1 MLIKGGFIML
11 QNALN
16 FYSVIPYAI
25 ITVLFVI
32 ITIILTICL
41 FSDIDVMNSVTDWPW
56 GLIILDVIV
65 SSMIPYFCYSLL
77 ASHIATK
84 YHPEAILQH
93 GGFNLSS
100 FMQFL
105 STYNHSKLLFGALVI
120 GSILLIIRS
129 INNTL
134 PIDIGYALDNS
145 KYFEFSWNRLISIL
159 VGFGVF
165 NSYMYYYF
173 VKDMG
178 EYKVIAAV
186 SLVIVSSL
194 LILVSYY
201 NYYWSNVRHYWD
213 MKEKYQ
219 QRHMTVK
226 G

>member
-1 MLIKGGFIML
+1 MI

-41 FSDIDVMNSVTDWPW
+41 FSDIDVMNSETDWPW

-65 SSMIPYFCYSLL
+65 SSMTPYFCYALL

-84 YHPEAILQH
+84 YHPEVILQH

-100 FMQFL
+100 LIQFL
-105 STYNHSKLLFGALVI
+105 STYNHSKLLFGVLVI
-120 GSILLIIRS
+120 GSIFLIINS
-129 INNTL
+129 INETL

-145 KYFEFSWNRLISIL
+145 KHFEFNWNRLISII

-173 VKDMG
+173 VKDMRD
-178 EYKVIAAV
+178 YQVIAAV
-186 SLVIVSSL
+186 SLVIVSIL
-194 LILVSYY
+194 LILASYY
-201 NYYWSNVRHYWD
+201 SYYWSNVKHYWD
-213 MKEKYQ
+213 MTLSKCD
-219 QRHMTVK
+219 
-226 G
+226 

>member
-1 MLIKGGFIML
+1 MLKGGTLML

-16 FYSVIPYAI
+16 FYSVVPYAI
-25 ITVLFVI
+25 MTVLFVM
-32 ITIILTICL
+32 ITVILTICL
-41 FSDIDVMNSVTDWPW
+41 FSDIDVMNTKTDWPW

-65 SSMIPYFCYSLL
+65 SSMIPYFCYVLL

-100 FMQFL
+100 LMQFL
-105 STYNHSKLLFGALVI
+105 SMYNHSKLLFGVLVI
-120 GSILLIIRS
+120 GSILLIINS
-129 INNTL
+129 INETL

-145 KYFEFSWNRLISIL
+145 KHFEFNWNRLISII
-159 VGFGVF
+159 VGFGIF

-173 VKDMG
+173 VKDMRN
-178 EYKVIAAV
+178 YQVIAVV
-186 SLVIVSSL
+186 SLVIVSIL

-201 NYYWSNVRHYWD
+201 SYYWSNVKHYWD
-213 MKEKYQ
+213 MKEEYQ
-219 QRHMTVK
+219 QRHMAGK

>member
-1 MLIKGGFIML
+1 ML

-16 FYSVIPYAI
+16 FYSVIPYTI
-25 ITVLFVI
+25 ITVLFVM
-32 ITIILTICL
+32 ITVILTICL
-41 FSDIDVMNSVTDWPW
+41 FSDIDVMNTETDWPW

-65 SSMIPYFCYSLL
+65 SSMIPYFCYVLL

-105 STYNHSKLLFGALVI
+105 STYNHSKLLFGVLVI
-120 GSILLIIRS
+120 GSILLIINS
-129 INNTL
+129 INETL

-145 KYFEFSWNRLISIL
+145 KHFEFNWNRLISII
-159 VGFGVF
+159 VGFGIF

-173 VKDMG
+173 VKDMSN
-178 EYKVIAAV
+178 YQVIAAV
-186 SLVIVSSL
+186 SLVIVSIL
-194 LILVSYY
+194 LIWVSYY
-201 NYYWSNVRHYWD
+201 SYYWSNVKHYWD
-213 MKEKYQ
+213 MKEEYQ
-219 QRHMTVK
+219 QRHMTAK

>member
-1 MLIKGGFIML
+1 
-11 QNALN
+11 
-16 FYSVIPYAI
+16 
-25 ITVLFVI
+25 
-32 ITIILTICL
+32 
-41 FSDIDVMNSVTDWPW
+41 
-56 GLIILDVIV
+56 
-65 SSMIPYFCYSLL
+65 
-77 ASHIATK
+77 
-84 YHPEAILQH
+84 
-93 GGFNLSS
+93 
-100 FMQFL
+100 MQFL

-159 VGFGVF
+159 VGFGIF

-173 VKDMG
+173 AKDMG

-219 QRHMTVK
+219 
-226 G
+226 

>member
-1 MLIKGGFIML
+1 MLIKGGPIML

-16 FYSVIPYAI
+16 FYSVIPYTV

-32 ITIILTICL
+32 ITAILTVCL
-41 FSDIDVMNSVTDWPW
+41 FSDIDVMNTETDWPW
-56 GLIILDVIV
+56 GLIILDVTV
-65 SSMIPYFCYSLL
+65 SPMIPYVCYALL

-84 YHPEAILQH
+84 YHPEVILQH
-93 GGFNLSS
+93 GGLNLSS

-145 KYFEFSWNRLISIL
+145 KHFEFNWNRLISIL
-159 VGFGVF
+159 VGFIVF

-178 EYKVIAAV
+178 SHQVMATV
-186 SLVIVSSL
+186 SLVIVSIL

-201 NYYWSNVRHYWD
+201 NYYWSNVKHYWD
-213 MKEKYQ
+213 MKEEYQ
-219 QRHMTVK
+219 QHHMATK